1 MTENLPRDLG
11 GSRITHPPK
20 LVIWL
25 EGLCF
30 AWAFKTATERVWI
43 MAKWVRMTTVERI
56 LELKQSNR
64 VFWLHLSDGKEL
76 EVRGGD
82 WVGVHPSG
90 KGSHVTVYGPE
101 EEEECR
107 IPVDSIVRVWARET
121 E

>member
-1 MTENLPRDLG
+1 
-11 GSRITHPPK
+11 

-30 AWAFKTATERVWI
+30 AWASETVTERRIVV
-43 MAKWVRMTTVERI
+43 KRVRMTTIERI
-56 LELKQSNR
+56 LELKRSDR
-64 VFWLHLSDGKEL
+64 PFWLHLSDGKEL

-101 EEEECR
+101 EEEECG
-107 IPVDSIVRVWARET
+107 IPVASIVRVWARET

>member
-1 MTENLPRDLG
+1 
-11 GSRITHPPK
+11 
-20 LVIWL
+20 
-25 EGLCF
+25 
-30 AWAFKTATERVWI
+30 
-43 MAKWVRMTTVERI
+43 MAKRVRMTTVERI

-64 VFWLHLSDGKEL
+64 AFWLHLSDGKEL
-76 EVRGGD
+76 EVRGSD